1 MAFARLYDIAK
12 QYGLVQTNASTVGS
26 ITSAPFARRRSIA
39 LFGPRPSSVAEPPS
53 GSIWSTAL
61 PHILSLTQR
70 IQALETDLGQVNS
83 TSDDER
89 EDLQTRLFE
98 ATRTIED
105 LTDRLKELED
115 KNCQDVERLGSEI
128 LEVQLKYD
136 VLKLVGE
143 DVRRIKNDFA
153 EQMEEFRDAS
163 KQLQVQ
169 IAGRDSMISKLLFD
183 VASLFKDNELLAK
196 KGSALEAQLLDAQQ
210 SIKEKDAALIEM
222 QNTMPDPQKLGA
234 ELARLQNGQ
243 LDSCIFKREEDSED
257 SIIIITEDQSEVR
270 AGDKFKPTNECSKL
284 TGDITPSPSGAK
296 LDIPVFTG
304 PRPSLPPKK
313 AKLKPLL
320 LASRFTTSAS
330 SRRLLGRKRSAVS
343 LQAPENKTFK
353 ALNPRAAEF
362 KPRLVVPV
370 DIKTEVV
377 PLLLNKRL
385 PSVEMTPRT
394 TRATSVRLIK
404 SRAVSR
410 TSKMKS
416 SRSKQGLTSST
427 SRASVKGAFTPSA
440 SRSALGEVTNLN
452 M

>member
-12 QYGLVQTNASTVGS
+12 QYGLVQTHVSTVGS
-26 ITSAPFARRRSIA
+26 ISSVPFARRRSIV
-39 LFGPRPSSVAEPPS
+39 LFGSRPSSVAEPPS

-61 PHILSLTQR
+61 PHILNLTQR
-70 IQALETDLGQVNS
+70 IQALETDLGQTNS

-89 EDLQTRLFE
+89 EDLQTRLFV

-105 LTDRLKELED
+105 LTSRLKELED
-115 KNCQDVERLGSEI
+115 KNCQDVERLGGEI

-143 DVRRIKNDFA
+143 DVRRMKNDFA

-163 KQLQVQ
+163 KQLQMQ
-169 IAGRDSMISKLLFD
+169 IAGRDNMISKLLFD
-183 VASLFKDNELLAK
+183 VATLFKDNELLAK

-210 SIKEKDAALIEM
+210 SIREKDAALIEM

-243 LDSCIFKREEDSED
+243 LDSCVFKREDSED
-257 SIIIITEDQSEVR
+257 SIIIITEDQSDVR
-270 AGDKFKPTNECSKL
+270 VGDKFKPTNECSKL

-296 LDIPVFTG
+296 LDIPVFTK

-330 SRRLLGRKRSAVS
+330 SRRLLSRKRSAVS
-343 LQAPENKTFK
+343 MQAPDNKTSK

-370 DIKTEVV
+370 DLKTEVV
-377 PLLLNKRL
+377 PLLVNKRL
-385 PSVEMTPRT
+385 PNVEMTPRT

-404 SRAVSR
+404 SRVMSR
-410 TSKMKS
+410 TSKMQG
-416 SRSKQGLTSST
+416 SRSKEGLTCST
-427 SRASVKGAFTPSA
+427 SRASLKGALTPSA
-440 SRSALGEVTNLN
+440 SRSALGEVTNLH